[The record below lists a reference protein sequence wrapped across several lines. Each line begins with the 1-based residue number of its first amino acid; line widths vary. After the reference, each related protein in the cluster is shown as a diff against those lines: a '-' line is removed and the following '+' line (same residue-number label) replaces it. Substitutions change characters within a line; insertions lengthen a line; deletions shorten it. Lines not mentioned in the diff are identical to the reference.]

1 MFIHTHTSFFRSK
14 SKALRGI
21 ADIQFDWFY
30 KLLVWSIDQVSTSGI
45 SLGLIKYSEWE
56 IIQIKLH
63 FETVHT
69 LLNDVCIASFE
80 RSSVRR
86 SSECNTNTSN
96 YLFQSNKVWTHG
108 RHHKLRSCIHS
119 MNLEWL
125 FSDWGKRFFTH
136 QLKRLSKNNRQ
147 KSLSHFQAKTLQFS
161 NWLGFT
167 AKNTQMMKISS
178 ANSTPAF
185 STGTQPF
192 REHVSAL
199 TTFQVD
205 AIKPK

>member
-1 MFIHTHTSFFRSK
+1 MHSSYHFTNRLFHLNIDGCSYTHTHTHISFFSRSK

-21 ADIQFDWFY
+21 ADIPFDWFY

-45 SLGLIKYSEWE
+45 SLGLIRYSEWE

-86 SSECNTNTSN
+86 SSECNTDISN

-108 RHHKLRSCIHS
+108 RHHKLRSYIHS

-125 FSDWGKRFFTH
+125 FFRLRQAFFHT
-136 QLKRLSKNNRQ
+136 
-147 KSLSHFQAKTLQFS
+147 
-161 NWLGFT
+161 
-167 AKNTQMMKISS
+167 
-178 ANSTPAF
+178 ST
-185 STGTQPF
+185 
-192 REHVSAL
+192 
-199 TTFQVD
+199 
-205 AIKPK
+205 